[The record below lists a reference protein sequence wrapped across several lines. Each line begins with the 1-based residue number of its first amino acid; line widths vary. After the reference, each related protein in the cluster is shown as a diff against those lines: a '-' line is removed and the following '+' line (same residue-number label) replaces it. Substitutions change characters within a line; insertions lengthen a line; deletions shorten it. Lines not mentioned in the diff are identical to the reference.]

1 MAYRA
6 AHIPLPCFCAW
17 LPSSRTHTIPL
28 PPNQTGSVSAV
39 TAAFA
44 QTRNSPLERGNHQ
57 STGRFKFPKGQLTRV
72 NNPRS
77 RKNTLMR
84 VRQPLPCHTSR
95 DQSCCR
101 VVKFGIVGRQV
112 PARSS
117 RFSLVVCQKTHQ
129 TRALLPS
136 FWFPSFL
143 IGRPPAVSLLHRNSV
158 RHHAP
163 SLSECP
169 PLLF

>member
-1 MAYRA
+1 MPYSIFPTTGQTSFQHPYVEFCSSLW
-6 AHIPLPCFCAW
+6 HIA
-17 LPSSRTHTIPL
+17 
-28 PPNQTGSVSAV
+28 PPTSPFLVSAPGCPPPAHTPFLCLLIKQAPCPSV

-112 PARSS
+112 PAR
-117 RFSLVVCQKTHQ
+117 
-129 TRALLPS
+129 
-136 FWFPSFL
+136 
-143 IGRPPAVSLLHRNSV
+143 
-158 RHHAP
+158 
-163 SLSECP
+163 
-169 PLLF
+169 